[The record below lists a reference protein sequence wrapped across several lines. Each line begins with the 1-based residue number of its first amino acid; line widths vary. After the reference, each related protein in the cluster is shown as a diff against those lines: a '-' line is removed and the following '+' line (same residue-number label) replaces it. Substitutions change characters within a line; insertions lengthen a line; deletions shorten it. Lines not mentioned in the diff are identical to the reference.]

1 MQALP
6 ISVCSL
12 PYSTRFQRRGPPKRR
27 NPANLSYPQ
36 LSPCN
41 NCTVAGGLWNC
52 QSASKKA
59 DFISAYAS
67 LLSLDFLALT
77 ETWITPENT
86 ATPAALSS
94 FFSFSHT
101 PRPSGRGG
109 GTGLLISPSWKYSAL
124 PLSDLPRFS
133 FEYHS
138 VSITCPTNLYIVVI
152 YRPPGPL
159 GNFIDELDILL
170 SSFPEDGTP
179 LILLGDFNLHLE
191 TSQSSA
197 VLHLLHSFDLSLQ
210 SSPPTHKAGNLLDLV
225 FLRNSPCTDITVT
238 PLHTSDHHFV
248 SFSLPLAPSHPP
260 SSPTP
265 TVSVRRN
272 LCSLSTSS
280 LASSVTAA
288 LPPLESFTTL
298 PTDSASTSL
307 LSSLTSALDSLCPT
321 VSRPTRPSPP
331 RPWMSNAIRT
341 SRVGLRAAE
350 RKWRTSRDASDL
362 SAYQSLLAAF
372 SSTVTAAKAI
382 SPEILPF
389 ITSLVNSSLTSGC
402 FPSTFKKALISP
414 LLKKTTLDPSIIGN
428 YRPNE
433 LLDPHQSGFR
443 PGHSTETALLSVNEA
458 LHAARAAS
466 LSSVLLL
473 LDLSAAFDTVDHPTL
488 LSSLSAM
495 GICGTVLNWI
505 ESYLSDR
512 SFQVAW
518 AGKVSAPHPLTTGV
532 PQGSVL
538 GPLLF
543 SLYTQSLG
551 PVITAHG
558 MSYHCYADDTQLFLS
573 FPPSDTQVS
582 ARITAC
588 LSDIQSWMVR
598 HHLKL
603 NPGKTEL
610 IYIPALNS
618 PLSDLSISLGNTIL
632 TPSPSTRNLG
642 VVMDNRLS
650 LTEHISAVT
659 RSCRFFLYNI
669 RRIRPFLTTYSTQLL
684 VQAVVLSRLDYCNSL
699 LAGLPASSIRP
710 LQLIQNA
717 AARLVF
723 NLPRHSHVTPLL
735 TTLHWLPVMA
745 RIKFKTLV
753 LAFKAARGSAP
764 PYLRQLIR
772 PYTPARPLRS
782 AATCRLVPA
791 PARTSTRSRLLS
803 VLAPRW
809 WNDLP
814 VQVRTAETLAV
825 FKRRLKTH
833 LFKLH
838 LTSSP
843 PTTL

>member
-260 SSPTP
+260 SPPTP
-265 TVSVRRN
+265 SVSVRRN

-341 SRVGLRAAE
+341 SRVGLRTAE

-372 SSTVTAAKAI
+372 SSTVTAAK
-382 SPEILPF
+382 
-389 ITSLVNSSLTSGC
+389 
-402 FPSTFKKALISP
+402 
-414 LLKKTTLDPSIIGN
+414 
-428 YRPNE
+428 NE

-495 GICGTVLNWI
+495 G
-505 ESYLSDR
+505 S
-512 SFQVAW
+512 VA
-518 AGKVSAPHPLTTGV
+518 
-532 PQGSVL
+532 
-538 GPLLF
+538 
-543 SLYTQSLG
+543 QS
-551 PVITAHG
+551 
-558 MSYHCYADDTQLFLS
+558 
-573 FPPSDTQVS
+573 
-582 ARITAC
+582 
-588 LSDIQSWMVR
+588 
-598 HHLKL
+598 
-603 NPGKTEL
+603 
-610 IYIPALNS
+610 
-618 PLSDLSISLGNTIL
+618 SIG
-632 TPSPSTRNLG
+632 
-642 VVMDNRLS
+642 LS
-650 LTEHISAVT
+650 LTSQIA
-659 RSCRFFLYNI
+659 
-669 RRIRPFLTTYSTQLL
+669 P
-684 VQAVVLSRLDYCNSL
+684 SR
-699 LAGLPASSIRP
+699 
-710 LQLIQNA
+710 
-717 AARLVF
+717 
-723 NLPRHSHVTPLL
+723 
-735 TTLHWLPVMA
+735 
-745 RIKFKTLV
+745 
-753 LAFKAARGSAP
+753 
-764 PYLRQLIR
+764 
-772 PYTPARPLRS
+772 
-782 AATCRLVPA
+782 
-791 PARTSTRSRLLS
+791 
-803 VLAPRW
+803 
-809 WNDLP
+809 
-814 VQVRTAETLAV
+814 
-825 FKRRLKTH
+825 
-833 LFKLH
+833 
-838 LTSSP
+838 
-843 PTTL
+843 

>member
-372 SSTVTAAKAI
+372 SSTVTAAK
-382 SPEILPF
+382 
-389 ITSLVNSSLTSGC
+389 
-402 FPSTFKKALISP
+402 
-414 LLKKTTLDPSIIGN
+414 
-428 YRPNE
+428 NE

>member
-1 MQALP
+1 
-6 ISVCSL
+6 
-12 PYSTRFQRRGPPKRR
+12 
-27 NPANLSYPQ
+27 
-36 LSPCN
+36 
-41 NCTVAGGLWNC
+41 
-52 QSASKKA
+52 
-59 DFISAYAS
+59 
-67 LLSLDFLALT
+67 
-77 ETWITPENT
+77 
-86 ATPAALSS
+86 
-94 FFSFSHT
+94 
-101 PRPSGRGG
+101 
-109 GTGLLISPSWKYSAL
+109 
-124 PLSDLPRFS
+124 
-133 FEYHS
+133 
-138 VSITCPTNLYIVVI
+138 
-152 YRPPGPL
+152 
-159 GNFIDELDILL
+159 
-170 SSFPEDGTP
+170 
-179 LILLGDFNLHLE
+179 
-191 TSQSSA
+191 
-197 VLHLLHSFDLSLQ
+197 
-210 SSPPTHKAGNLLDLV
+210 
-225 FLRNSPCTDITVT
+225 
-238 PLHTSDHHFV
+238 
-248 SFSLPLAPSHPP
+248 
-260 SSPTP
+260 
-265 TVSVRRN
+265 
-272 LCSLSTSS
+272 
-280 LASSVTAA
+280 
-288 LPPLESFTTL
+288 
-298 PTDSASTSL
+298 
-307 LSSLTSALDSLCPT
+307 
-321 VSRPTRPSPP
+321 
-331 RPWMSNAIRT
+331 MSNAIRT

-428 YRPNE
+428 YRPVSLLPFLSKTIERAASNQLSVFLSQNE

-512 SFQVAW
+512 SFQV
-518 AGKVSAPHPLTTGV
+518 
-532 PQGSVL
+532 
-538 GPLLF
+538 
-543 SLYTQSLG
+543 
-551 PVITAHG
+551 
-558 MSYHCYADDTQLFLS
+558 
-573 FPPSDTQVS
+573 S

-603 NPGKTEL
+603 NP
-610 IYIPALNS
+610 
-618 PLSDLSISLGNTIL
+618 GNTIL

-791 PARTSTRSRLLS
+791 R
-803 VLAPRW
+803 LAPA
-809 WNDLP
+809 P
-814 VQVRTAETLAV
+814 GHASC
-825 FKRRLKTH
+825 
-833 LFKLH
+833 LF
-838 LTSSP
+838 
-843 PTTL
+843 

>member
-1 MQALP
+1 
-6 ISVCSL
+6 
-12 PYSTRFQRRGPPKRR
+12 
-27 NPANLSYPQ
+27 
-36 LSPCN
+36 
-41 NCTVAGGLWNC
+41 
-52 QSASKKA
+52 
-59 DFISAYAS
+59 
-67 LLSLDFLALT
+67 
-77 ETWITPENT
+77 
-86 ATPAALSS
+86 
-94 FFSFSHT
+94 
-101 PRPSGRGG
+101 
-109 GTGLLISPSWKYSAL
+109 
-124 PLSDLPRFS
+124 
-133 FEYHS
+133 
-138 VSITCPTNLYIVVI
+138 
-152 YRPPGPL
+152 
-159 GNFIDELDILL
+159 
-170 SSFPEDGTP
+170 
-179 LILLGDFNLHLE
+179 
-191 TSQSSA
+191 
-197 VLHLLHSFDLSLQ
+197 
-210 SSPPTHKAGNLLDLV
+210 
-225 FLRNSPCTDITVT
+225 
-238 PLHTSDHHFV
+238 
-248 SFSLPLAPSHPP
+248 
-260 SSPTP
+260 
-265 TVSVRRN
+265 
-272 LCSLSTSS
+272 
-280 LASSVTAA
+280 
-288 LPPLESFTTL
+288 
-298 PTDSASTSL
+298 
-307 LSSLTSALDSLCPT
+307 
-321 VSRPTRPSPP
+321 
-331 RPWMSNAIRT
+331 MSNAIRT

-372 SSTVTAAKAI
+372 SSTVTAAK
-382 SPEILPF
+382 
-389 ITSLVNSSLTSGC
+389 
-402 FPSTFKKALISP
+402 
-414 LLKKTTLDPSIIGN
+414 
-428 YRPNE
+428 NE

-512 SFQVAW
+512 SFQV
-518 AGKVSAPHPLTTGV
+518 
-532 PQGSVL
+532 
-538 GPLLF
+538 
-543 SLYTQSLG
+543 
-551 PVITAHG
+551 
-558 MSYHCYADDTQLFLS
+558 
-573 FPPSDTQVS
+573 S

-603 NPGKTEL
+603 NP
-610 IYIPALNS
+610 
-618 PLSDLSISLGNTIL
+618 GNTIL

-791 PARTSTRSRLLS
+791 R
-803 VLAPRW
+803 LAPA
-809 WNDLP
+809 P
-814 VQVRTAETLAV
+814 GHASC
-825 FKRRLKTH
+825 
-833 LFKLH
+833 LF
-838 LTSSP
+838 
-843 PTTL
+843 

>member
-260 SSPTP
+260 SPPTP

-350 RKWRTSRDASDL
+350 RKWRTSRDALDL

-512 SFQVAW
+512 SF
-518 AGKVSAPHPLTTGV
+518 
-532 PQGSVL
+532 
-538 GPLLF
+538 
-543 SLYTQSLG
+543 
-551 PVITAHG
+551 
-558 MSYHCYADDTQLFLS
+558 
-573 FPPSDTQVS
+573 QVS